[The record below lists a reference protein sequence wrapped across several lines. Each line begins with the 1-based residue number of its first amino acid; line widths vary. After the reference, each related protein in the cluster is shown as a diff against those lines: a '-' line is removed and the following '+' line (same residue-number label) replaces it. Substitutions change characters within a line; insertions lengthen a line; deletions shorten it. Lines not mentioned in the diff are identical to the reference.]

1 MQVNMSEASSN
12 LSNLGKL
19 AWQGEE
25 VIIAKAG
32 KPFLRLTPYDEP
44 KASEPKNEQL
54 KRRPLGMLE
63 GQIWIAPDFD
73 DTPEELI
80 DLFYNGDVFPEET
93 SEFSEGSNES
103 LQLSVISIDA
113 DYEGVR

>member
-54 KRRPLGMLE
+54 KRRPLGN
-63 GQIWIAPDFD
+63 A
-73 DTPEELI
+73 
-80 DLFYNGDVFPEET
+80 
-93 SEFSEGSNES
+93 
-103 LQLSVISIDA
+103 
-113 DYEGVR
+113 